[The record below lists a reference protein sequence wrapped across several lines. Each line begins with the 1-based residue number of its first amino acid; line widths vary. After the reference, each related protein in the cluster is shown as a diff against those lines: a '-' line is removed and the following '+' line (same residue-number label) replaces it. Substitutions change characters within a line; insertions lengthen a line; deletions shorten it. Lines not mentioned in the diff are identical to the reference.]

1 VALQQTTRELWAQ
14 QGPFEPYT
22 IHGVP
27 QQNIPEIYIKGA
39 VWNAQSTPPRYIA
52 QSSAPEESGTGT
64 WFPIDF
70 NEEHV
75 CWVEVRLQE
84 PAGSEAYWQA
94 FRIAGEDLGL
104 DITQGDVEIHLQSTT
119 LHSYR
124 ESVASSHLS
133 RASTP
138 SIASVIR
145 PRPSPYQLG
154 SRDQEIAHSLA
165 ESLNINEPMSN
176 TLTMEVPAGTI
187 NPTTGHVDADDAALY
202 RAIGPDQPDP
212 PSVSGTE
219 RTTNIPFG
227 WIRPQGGGMP
237 EPRRYIYG
245 GPPAGPF
252 GPPGRGP
259 PGGGPPGGG
268 PPGGGPPGGGPPG
281 GGPPRGGPFGPPGGG
296 PPAPIPV
303 APAVGGRNDK
313 LVGNTPLVFKGER
326 SRAEEF
332 ITQWQLYEGVN
343 ITNDLMRNAYQ
354 RAMLFLTYI
363 QGPIVNEWVKGVN
376 AWLRGQIINQRW
388 APHDERLWTEVFD
401 SFNRQFANVMEQE
414 DAQAALAK
422 GLQLDK
428 GDLDK
433 LITEF
438 EQLVRHAG
446 YDVNQDLV
454 LRIFTSALPNTM
466 YEYILRTLPQPAT
479 YEQWRAAAIDQQ
491 RVYVH
496 MRNRADRFKT
506 KKPAPTNTWRP
517 FNSQWRNPP
526 RDKNA
531 MDTSPG
537 RTRARVAEAE
547 DFLPGGNRYEQRVGG
562 SREGGYPRGPV
573 QRDGQR
579 KVLTCFFCGKP
590 GHFARD
596 CRQKQNNRG
605 ANSPPRNTQI
615 PTRARQ
621 VRQEDSNIRV
631 VDDRSV
637 ADDRTPQQRAND
649 WLTSVANEHDDVKDI
664 VMQELWGKEDFQN
677 A

>member
-14 QGPFEPYT
+14 QGPFEQYT

-27 QQNIPEIYIKGA
+27 QQNIPGIYIKGA
-39 VWNAQSTPPRYIA
+39 VWNAQADPPRYVA

-64 WFPIDF
+64 WFPVDF

-94 FRIAGEDLGL
+94 FRIAGQDLGL
-104 DITQGDVEIHLQSTT
+104 DITQGDVENHLQDTT

-124 ESVASSHLS
+124 ESIASSHSS

-138 SIASVIR
+138 SVASVIR
-145 PRPSPYQLG
+145 PRPSPNHPG

-165 ESLNINEPMSN
+165 ESLNINDPMSN

-187 NPTTGHVDADDAALY
+187 NPVTGHVDADDAALF

-212 PSVSGTE
+212 PSISGTE
-219 RTTNIPFG
+219 GTTHVPFG

-237 EPRRYIYG
+237 GPRRYIYG
-245 GPPAGPF
+245 G
-252 GPPGRGP
+252 GPP
-259 PGGGPPGGG
+259 
-268 PPGGGPPGGGPPG
+268 
-281 GGPPRGGPFGPPGGG
+281 GGPFGPPGGG
-296 PPAPIPV
+296 PPGGPFGPPGGGPPMPIPP
-303 APAVGGRNDK
+303 APVVGGGGRNDK
-313 LVGNTPLVFKGER
+313 LVGNTPLIFKGEH
-326 SRAEEF
+326 SKAEEF

-388 APHDERLWTEVFD
+388 APTDERLWVEVFD
-401 SFNRQFANVMEQE
+401 SFNRQFTNVMEQE

-422 GLQLDK
+422 GLQLEK

-446 YDVNQDLV
+446 YDINQDLV

-466 YEYILRTLPQPAT
+466 YEYILRNLRQPAT
-479 YEQWRAAAIDQQ
+479 YEQWRSAAIDQQ

-506 KKPAPTNTWRP
+506 KKLPPITTWRP
-517 FNSQWRNPP
+517 FSNQWRTPPGNP
-526 RDKNA
+526 NA

-562 SREGGYPRGPV
+562 SREGGYPRGPI
-573 QRDGQR
+573 QKDGQR

-596 CRQKQNNRG
+596 CRQKRNNQG
-605 ANSPPRNTQI
+605 PSGPPRNNQA
-615 PTRARQ
+615 PMRARQ
-621 VRQEDSNIRV
+621 IRQEESNIRV

-637 ADDRTPQQRAND
+637 ADDRTPQQRATD
-649 WLTSVANEHDDVKDI
+649 WLTSVADEHDDVKDI

>member
-14 QGPFEPYT
+14 QGPFEHYT

-27 QQNIPEIYIKGA
+27 QQNIPQIYIKGA
-39 VWNAQSTPPRYIA
+39 VWNAQADPPRYVA

-64 WFPIDF
+64 WFPVDF

-94 FRIAGEDLGL
+94 FRIAGQDLGL
-104 DITQGDVEIHLQSTT
+104 DITQGDVELHLQSTT

-124 ESVASSHLS
+124 ESVTSSHSS

-138 SIASVIR
+138 SVPSIIL
-145 PRPSPYQLG
+145 PRPSPHQPG
-154 SRDQEIAHSLA
+154 SRDQEIAHTLA
-165 ESLNINEPMSN
+165 ESLTIHEPMSN
-176 TLTMEVPAGTI
+176 TLTMEAPAGTI
-187 NPTTGHVDADDAALY
+187 NPVTGHVDADDVALF
-202 RAIGPDQPDP
+202 RAIGPNQPDP
-212 PSVSGTE
+212 PSVSGTD
-219 RTTNIPFG
+219 RTTHVPFG

-245 GPPAGPF
+245 GGGGPPGGNPPRRGLPGGPF
-252 GPPGRGP
+252 GPPGGPFGP

-268 PPGGGPPGGGPPG
+268 PPGGGPPAPI
-281 GGPPRGGPFGPPGGG
+281 
-296 PPAPIPV
+296 PPAPV
-303 APAVGGRNDK
+303 VMGGRSDK
-313 LVGNTPLVFKGER
+313 LVGNTPLIFKGER

-376 AWLRGQIINQRW
+376 AWLRGQIIHQGW
-388 APHDERLWTEVFD
+388 APTDERLWAEVFD

-422 GLQLDK
+422 GLQLEK

-446 YDVNQDLV
+446 YDINQDLV

-466 YEYILRTLPQPAT
+466 YEYILRNLPQPAT
-479 YEQWRAAAIDQQ
+479 YEQWRSAAINQQ
-491 RVYVH
+491 KVYVH

-506 KKPAPTNTWRP
+506 KKLPPITTWRP
-517 FNSQWRNPP
+517 FGNQWRNPTKDP
-526 RDKNA
+526 NA

-596 CRQKQNNRG
+596 CRQKRNNQG
-605 ANSPPRNTQI
+605 PSSPPRNTQV

-621 VRQEDSNIRV
+621 IRQEESNVRI

-637 ADDRTPQQRAND
+637 ADDRTPQQRATD
-649 WLTSVANEHDDVKDI
+649 WLTSVADEHDDVKDI

>member
-14 QGPFEPYT
+14 QGPFEQYT

-39 VWNAQSTPPRYIA
+39 VWNAQSDPPRYVA

-64 WFPIDF
+64 WFPVDF

-84 PAGSEAYWQA
+84 PAGSESYWQA
-94 FRIAGEDLGL
+94 FRIAGQDLGL
-104 DITQGDVEIHLQSTT
+104 DITQGDVETHLQTTT
-119 LHSYR
+119 LNSYR
-124 ESVASSHLS
+124 ELVASSHSS
-133 RASTP
+133 RNSTP
-138 SIASVIR
+138 SVPSIIL
-145 PRPSPYQLG
+145 PRPSPYQPG
-154 SRDQEIAHSLA
+154 SRDQEIAHTLA

-187 NPTTGHVDADDAALY
+187 NPVTGHVDADDAALF

-219 RTTNIPFG
+219 RTTHIPFG

-237 EPRRYIYG
+237 NPRRYIYG
-245 GPPAGPF
+245 GG

-259 PGGGPPGGG
+259 PVGGPPGGPFGPPGGG
-268 PPGGGPPGGGPPG
+268 PP
-281 GGPPRGGPFGPPGGG
+281 GGPFGPPGGG
-296 PPAPIPV
+296 PPAPISPAPV
-303 APAVGGRNDK
+303 VGGGGRSDK
-313 LVGNTPLVFKGER
+313 LVGNTLLIFKGER

-376 AWLRGQIINQRW
+376 AWLRGQIIHQRW
-388 APHDERLWTEVFD
+388 APTDERLWQEVFD
-401 SFNRQFANVMEQE
+401 SFNRQFANIMEQE

-422 GLQLDK
+422 GLQLEK

-433 LITEF
+433 LVTEF

-454 LRIFTSALPNTM
+454 LRIFTSALPNSM

-479 YEQWRAAAIDQQ
+479 YEQWRTAAIDQQ

-506 KKPAPTNTWRP
+506 KKTSPITTWKP
-517 FNSQWRNPP
+517 FGNQWRNPQ
-526 RDKNA
+526 RDPNA

-573 QRDGQR
+573 QKDGQR

-596 CRQKQNNRG
+596 CRQKRNNQG
-605 ANSPPRNTQI
+605 PSGPPRNTQI
-615 PTRARQ
+615 PTRTRQ
-621 VRQEDSNIRV
+621 IRQEESNIRV

-649 WLTSVANEHDDVKDI
+649 WLTSVADEHDDVKDI

>member
-39 VWNAQSTPPRYIA
+39 VWNAQADPPRYVA

-64 WFPIDF
+64 WFPVDF

-94 FRIAGEDLGL
+94 FRIAGQDLGL
-104 DITQGDVEIHLQSTT
+104 DITQGDVESHLQATT
-119 LHSYR
+119 LSSYR
-124 ESVASSHLS
+124 ESIASSHSS

-138 SIASVIR
+138 SEASVIR
-145 PRPSPYQLG
+145 LRPSPYQPG

-187 NPTTGHVDADDAALY
+187 NPVTGHVDADDAALF

-212 PSVSGTE
+212 PSISGTE
-219 RTTNIPFG
+219 GTTHVPFG

-237 EPRRYIYG
+237 APRRYIYG
-245 GPPAGPF
+245 G
-252 GPPGRGP
+252 GPPP
-259 PGGGPPGGG
+259 PGGGPP
-268 PPGGGPPGGGPPG
+268 
-281 GGPPRGGPFGPPGGG
+281 GGPFGPPGGG
-296 PPAPIPV
+296 PPGGPFGPPGGGPPMPIPP
-303 APAVGGRNDK
+303 APVIGGGGRNDK
-313 LVGNTPLVFKGER
+313 LVGNTPLIFKGER
-326 SRAEEF
+326 SKAEEF

-388 APHDERLWTEVFD
+388 APTDERLWVEVFD

-422 GLQLDK
+422 GLQLEK

-446 YDVNQDLV
+446 YDINQDLV

-466 YEYILRTLPQPAT
+466 YEYILRTLRQPAT
-479 YEQWRAAAIDQQ
+479 YEQWRSAAIDQQ
-491 RVYVH
+491 KVYVH

-506 KKPAPTNTWRP
+506 KKLPPITTWRP
-517 FNSQWRNPP
+517 FGNQWKNPQQNP
-526 RDKNA
+526 NA

-537 RTRARVAEAE
+537 RTRARVAEAD

-596 CRQKQNNRG
+596 CRQKRNNQG
-605 ANSPPRNTQI
+605 PSGPPRNTQI

-621 VRQEDSNIRV
+621 TRQEEGNIRV

-649 WLTSVANEHDDVKDI
+649 WLTSVADEHDDVKDI

>member
-14 QGPFEPYT
+14 QGLFEPYT

-39 VWNAQSTPPRYIA
+39 VWNAQAVPPRYVA

-64 WFPIDF
+64 WFPVDF

-75 CWVEVRLQE
+75 CWVEVCLQE

-104 DITQGDVEIHLQSTT
+104 DITQGDVEVHLQSTT

-124 ESVASSHLS
+124 ESVASSHSS

-138 SIASVIR
+138 SVPSIIR
-145 PRPSPYQLG
+145 LRPSPHQPG
-154 SRDQEIAHSLA
+154 SRDQEIAHTLA
-165 ESLNINEPMSN
+165 ESLNIDEPMSN

-187 NPTTGHVDADDAALY
+187 NPVTGHVDADDAALF

-219 RTTNIPFG
+219 HTTHIPFG

-237 EPRRYIYG
+237 DPRRYIYG
-245 GPPAGPF
+245 GG

-259 PGGGPPGGG
+259 PVGGPPGGPFG
-268 PPGGGPPGGGPPG
+268 PPRGGPP
-281 GGPPRGGPFGPPGGG
+281 GGPFGPPGGG
-296 PPAPIPV
+296 PPAPIPP
-303 APAVGGRNDK
+303 APVVGGGGRSDK
-313 LVGNTPLVFKGER
+313 LVGNTPLIFKGER

-343 ITNDLMRNAYQ
+343 ITNELMRNAYQ

-388 APHDERLWTEVFD
+388 APTDERLWIEVFD

-438 EQLVRHAG
+438 EQLVRHAR

-454 LRIFTSALPNTM
+454 LRIFTSALPNAM

-496 MRNRADRFKT
+496 MRNRTDRFKT
-506 KKPAPTNTWRP
+506 KKLPPTTTWRP
-517 FNSQWRNPP
+517 FGNQWKNPQ
-526 RDKNA
+526 RDPNA

-537 RTRARVAEAE
+537 RTRAQVAEAE

-596 CRQKQNNRG
+596 CRQKRNNQG
-605 ANSPPRNTQI
+605 SNGPPRNTQI

-621 VRQEDSNIRV
+621 IRQEEGNIRV

-649 WLTSVANEHDDVKDI
+649 WLTSVADEHDDVKDI

>member
-1 VALQQTTRELWAQ
+1 VC
-14 QGPFEPYT
+14 
-22 IHGVP
+22 
-27 QQNIPEIYIKGA
+27 KDC
-39 VWNAQSTPPRYIA
+39 
-52 QSSAPEESGTGT
+52 
-64 WFPIDF
+64 FPLY
-70 NEEHV
+70 HH
-75 CWVEVRLQE
+75 CHT
-84 PAGSEAYWQA
+84 
-94 FRIAGEDLGL
+94 LGL
-104 DITQGDVEIHLQSTT
+104 DLPHRLFPCDIRHCLRCT
-119 LHSYR
+119 LF
-124 ESVASSHLS
+124 
-133 RASTP
+133 
-138 SIASVIR
+138 VIR
-145 PRPSPYQLG
+145 ADLPLLLLTSGLPHHVHVAHYGRPTVT
-154 SRDQEIAHSLA
+154 HTLA
-165 ESLNINEPMSN
+165 ESLNINDPMSN

-187 NPTTGHVDADDAALY
+187 NPTTGHINDDDAALF

-212 PSVSGTE
+212 PSVGGTDH
-219 RTTNIPFG
+219 TTHVPFG
-227 WIRPQGGGMP
+227 WIRPQSGRMP
-237 EPRRYIYG
+237 KPGRYIYG
-245 GPPAGPF
+245 GGGGPPRG
-252 GPPGRGP
+252 GPPGGPFRPPGGPFGP

-268 PPGGGPPGGGPPG
+268 PPVPI
-281 GGPPRGGPFGPPGGG
+281 
-296 PPAPIPV
+296 PPAP
-303 APAVGGRNDK
+303 AMGGRSDK
-313 LVGNTPLVFKGER
+313 LVGNTPLIFKGER

-388 APHDERLWTEVFD
+388 APTDERLWIEVFD

-422 GLQLDK
+422 GLQLEK

-446 YDVNQDLV
+446 YDINQDLV

-479 YEQWRAAAIDQQ
+479 YEQWRTATIDQQ

-506 KKPAPTNTWRP
+506 KKLPPITTWRP
-517 FNSQWRNPP
+517 FGNQWKNPQRGP
-526 RDKNA
+526 ND

-537 RTRARVAEAE
+537 RMRARVAEAE

-573 QRDGQR
+573 QKDGQR

-596 CRQKQNNRG
+596 CRQKRNNQG
-605 ANSPPRNTQI
+605 PNGPPRNIQT
-615 PTRARQ
+615 PMRARQ
-621 VRQEDSNIRV
+621 IRQEESNIRV

-637 ADDRTPQQRAND
+637 ADDRTPQQRATD
-649 WLTSVANEHDDVKDI
+649 WLTSVADEHDDVKDI

>member
-14 QGPFEPYT
+14 QGPFEHYT

-39 VWNAQSTPPRYIA
+39 VWNAQADPPRYVA

-64 WFPIDF
+64 WFPVDF

-94 FRIAGEDLGL
+94 FRIAGQDLGL
-104 DITQGDVEIHLQSTT
+104 DITQGDVELHLQSTT

-124 ESVASSHLS
+124 ESVASSHSS

-138 SIASVIR
+138 SEASVIR
-145 PRPSPYQLG
+145 PRPSPHQPG
-154 SRDQEIAHSLA
+154 SRDQEIARTLA

-176 TLTMEVPAGTI
+176 TLTMEVPTGTI
-187 NPTTGHVDADDAALY
+187 NPVTGHVDADDAALF

-212 PSVSGTE
+212 PSISGTE
-219 RTTNIPFG
+219 GTTRVPFG
-227 WIRPQGGGMP
+227 WIRPQGGRMP
-237 EPRRYIYG
+237 EPGRYIY
-245 GPPAGPF
+245 
-252 GPPGRGP
+252 
-259 PGGGPPGGG
+259 
-268 PPGGGPPGGGPPG
+268 GGGPPGGGPPG
-281 GGPPRGGPFGPPGGG
+281 GGPPRGGPPGGPFRPPGGPFGPPGGG
-296 PPAPIPV
+296 PPGGGPPVPVPPAPV
-303 APAVGGRNDK
+303 MGGRSDK
-313 LVGNTPLVFKGER
+313 LVGNTPLIFKGER

-376 AWLRGQIINQRW
+376 AWLRGQIIHQRW
-388 APHDERLWTEVFD
+388 APADERLWAEVFD

-446 YDVNQDLV
+446 YDINQDLV

-466 YEYILRTLPQPAT
+466 YEYILRNLPQPAT

-491 RVYVH
+491 KVYVH

-506 KKPAPTNTWRP
+506 KKMPPITTWRP
-517 FNSQWRNPP
+517 FGNQWRNPQ
-526 RDKNA
+526 RDPNA

-562 SREGGYPRGPV
+562 NREGGYPRGPV
-573 QRDGQR
+573 QKDGQR

-596 CRQKQNNRG
+596 CRQKRNNQG
-605 ANSPPRNTQI
+605 PSGPSRNNQT
-615 PTRARQ
+615 PTRTRQ
-621 VRQEDSNIRV
+621 IRQEESNIRV

-637 ADDRTPQQRAND
+637 ADDRTPQQRATD
-649 WLTSVANEHDDVKDI
+649 WLTSVADEHDDVKDI

>member
-14 QGPFEPYT
+14 QGPFESYT

-39 VWNAQSTPPRYIA
+39 VWNAQADPPRYVA

-64 WFPIDF
+64 WFPVDF

-94 FRIAGEDLGL
+94 FRIAGQDLGL
-104 DITQGDVEIHLQSTT
+104 DITQGDVELHLQSTT

-124 ESVASSHLS
+124 ESVASSHSS

-138 SIASVIR
+138 SVPSIIL
-145 PRPSPYQLG
+145 PRPSPYQPG
-154 SRDQEIAHSLA
+154 SRDQEIAHTLA
-165 ESLNINEPMSN
+165 ESLNIHDPMSN

-187 NPTTGHVDADDAALY
+187 NPVTGHVDADDAALF

-219 RTTNIPFG
+219 CTTHIPFG

-237 EPRRYIYG
+237 DPRRYIYG
-245 GPPAGPF
+245 G
-252 GPPGRGP
+252 
-259 PGGGPPGGG
+259 GGGPPGGG
-268 PPGGGPPGGGPPG
+268 PPGRGPPIGGPP
-281 GGPPRGGPFGPPGGG
+281 GGPFGPPGGG
-296 PPAPIPV
+296 PPGGPPAPIPP
-303 APAVGGRNDK
+303 APVVGGGGRNDK
-313 LVGNTPLVFKGER
+313 LVGNTPLIFKGER

-388 APHDERLWTEVFD
+388 APTDERLWIEVFD

-422 GLQLDK
+422 GLQLEK

-446 YDVNQDLV
+446 YDINQDLV

-466 YEYILRTLPQPAT
+466 YEYILRNLRQPAT
-479 YEQWRAAAIDQQ
+479 YEQWRSAAIDQQ

-496 MRNRADRFKT
+496 MRNRADHFKT
-506 KKPAPTNTWRP
+506 KKLPPITTWRP
-517 FNSQWRNPP
+517 FGNQWRTPSGNP
-526 RDKNA
+526 NA

-547 DFLPGGNRYEQRVGG
+547 DFLPGGNRYEQQVGG

-573 QRDGQR
+573 QKDGQR

-596 CRQKQNNRG
+596 CRQKRNNQG
-605 ANSPPRNTQI
+605 PSGPPRNNQA
-615 PTRARQ
+615 PMRARQ
-621 VRQEDSNIRV
+621 IRQEESNIRV

-637 ADDRTPQQRAND
+637 ADDCTPQQRATD
-649 WLTSVANEHDDVKDI
+649 WLTSVADEHDDVKDI

>member
-39 VWNAQSTPPRYIA
+39 VWNAQADPPRYVA

-64 WFPIDF
+64 WFPVDF

-94 FRIAGEDLGL
+94 FRIAGQDLGL
-104 DITQGDVEIHLQSTT
+104 DITQGDVETHLQATT

-124 ESVASSHLS
+124 ESIASSHSS

-138 SIASVIR
+138 SVASAIR
-145 PRPSPYQLG
+145 PRPSLYQPG

-165 ESLNINEPMSN
+165 ESLNINDPMSN

-187 NPTTGHVDADDAALY
+187 NPVTGHVDADDAALF

-212 PSVSGTE
+212 PSISGTE
-219 RTTNIPFG
+219 RTTHVPFG
-227 WIRPQGGGMP
+227 WIRPQSGRMP

-245 GPPAGPF
+245 GG
-252 GPPGRGP
+252 GPPGGNPPRGGPPGGPFGP

-268 PPGGGPPGGGPPG
+268 PPAPI
-281 GGPPRGGPFGPPGGG
+281 
-296 PPAPIPV
+296 PPAP
-303 APAVGGRNDK
+303 AVMGGRSDK
-313 LVGNTPLVFKGER
+313 LVGNTPLIFKGER

-376 AWLRGQIINQRW
+376 AWLRGKIINQRW
-388 APHDERLWTEVFD
+388 APTDERLWVEVFD

-446 YDVNQDLV
+446 YDINQDLV
-454 LRIFTSALPNTM
+454 LQIFTSALPNTM

-479 YEQWRAAAIDQQ
+479 YEQWRTAAIDQQ

-496 MRNRADRFKT
+496 MRNRADHFKT
-506 KKPAPTNTWRP
+506 KKLPPITTWRP
-517 FNSQWRNPP
+517 FGNQWKNPQRGP
-526 RDKNA
+526 ND

-573 QRDGQR
+573 QKDGQR

-596 CRQKQNNRG
+596 CRQKRNNQG
-605 ANSPPRNTQI
+605 PSGPPRNTQI
-615 PTRARQ
+615 PMRARQ
-621 VRQEDSNIRV
+621 IRQEESNIRV

-649 WLTSVANEHDDVKDI
+649 WLTSVADEHDDVKDI

>member
-14 QGPFEPYT
+14 QGPFEHYT

-39 VWNAQSTPPRYIA
+39 VWNAQADPPRYVA

-64 WFPIDF
+64 WFPVDF

-94 FRIAGEDLGL
+94 FRIAGQDLGL
-104 DITQGDVEIHLQSTT
+104 DITQGDVELHLQSTT

-124 ESVASSHLS
+124 ESVASSNSS

-138 SIASVIR
+138 SVPSIII
-145 PRPSPYQLG
+145 PRPSPHQPG
-154 SRDQEIAHSLA
+154 SRDQEIANTLA
-165 ESLNINEPMSN
+165 ESLTIHEPMSN

-187 NPTTGHVDADDAALY
+187 NPVTGHVDADDAALF

-212 PSVSGTE
+212 PSVSGTD
-219 RTTNIPFG
+219 RTTHVPFG

-245 GPPAGPF
+245 GGG
-252 GPPGRGP
+252 GPPGGNPPRGGPPGGPFRPPGGPFGP

-268 PPGGGPPGGGPPG
+268 PPAPI
-281 GGPPRGGPFGPPGGG
+281 
-296 PPAPIPV
+296 PPAP
-303 APAVGGRNDK
+303 AVMGGRSDK
-313 LVGNTPLVFKGER
+313 LVGNTPLIFKGER

-376 AWLRGQIINQRW
+376 AWLRGQIIHQGW
-388 APHDERLWTEVFD
+388 APTDERLWVEVFD

-422 GLQLDK
+422 GLQLEK

-446 YDVNQDLV
+446 YDINQDLV

-466 YEYILRTLPQPAT
+466 YEYILRTLPQPAS
-479 YEQWRAAAIDQQ
+479 YEQWRSAAIDQQ
-491 RVYVH
+491 KVYVH

-506 KKPAPTNTWRP
+506 KKLPPITTWRP
-517 FNSQWRNPP
+517 FGNQWKNPQ
-526 RDKNA
+526 RDPNA

-596 CRQKQNNRG
+596 CRQKRNNQG
-605 ANSPPRNTQI
+605 PSGPPRNNQA
-615 PTRARQ
+615 PMRARQ
-621 VRQEDSNIRV
+621 IRQEESNIRV

-637 ADDRTPQQRAND
+637 ADDRTPQQRATD
-649 WLTSVANEHDDVKDI
+649 WLTSVADEHDDVKDI

>member
-14 QGPFEPYT
+14 QGPFESYT

-39 VWNAQSTPPRYIA
+39 VWNAQSNPPRYVA

-64 WFPIDF
+64 WFPVDF

-94 FRIAGEDLGL
+94 FRIAGQDLGL
-104 DITQGDVEIHLQSTT
+104 DITQGDVEIHLQTT
-119 LHSYR
+119 TITSYR
-124 ESVASSHLS
+124 ESVASSHSS

-138 SIASVIR
+138 SAPSIIQA
-145 PRPSPYQLG
+145 RPSPFLPG
-154 SRDQEIAHSLA
+154 SRDQEIAASLA
-165 ESLNINEPMSN
+165 ESLNINAPMSN

-187 NPTTGHVDADDAALY
+187 NPVTGHVNDDDAALF

-212 PSVSGTE
+212 PSVGGTD
-219 RTTNIPFG
+219 RTTHVPFG
-227 WIRPQGGGMP
+227 WIRPSGRMP
-237 EPRRYIYG
+237 EPGRYIYG
-245 GPPAGPF
+245 GGGPPGGGPPRRGPPGGPF
-252 GPPGRGP
+252 GPPGGGPFGP

-268 PPGGGPPGGGPPG
+268 PPAPI
-281 GGPPRGGPFGPPGGG
+281 
-296 PPAPIPV
+296 PPAP
-303 APAVGGRNDK
+303 AVMGGRSDK
-313 LVGNTPLVFKGER
+313 LVGNTPLIFKGER

-376 AWLRGQIINQRW
+376 AWLRGQIIHQRW
-388 APHDERLWTEVFD
+388 APTDERLWVEVFD

-446 YDVNQDLV
+446 YDINQDLV

-479 YEQWRAAAIDQQ
+479 YEQWRSAAIDQQ

-506 KKPAPTNTWRP
+506 KKPPPVTNWRP
-517 FNSQWRNPP
+517 FGNQWRTPQGNP
-526 RDKNA
+526 NA

-562 SREGGYPRGPV
+562 NREGGYPRGPV
-573 QRDGQR
+573 QKDGQR

-596 CRQKQNNRG
+596 CRQKRNNQG
-605 ANSPPRNTQI
+605 PSGPPRNNQA
-615 PTRARQ
+615 PMRARQ
-621 VRQEDSNIRV
+621 IRQEESNIRV

-637 ADDRTPQQRAND
+637 ADDGTPQQRATD
-649 WLTSVANEHDDVKDI
+649 WLTSVADEHDDVKDI

>member
-14 QGPFEPYT
+14 QGPFEHYT

-39 VWNAQSTPPRYIA
+39 VWNAQANPPRYVA

-64 WFPIDF
+64 WFPVDF

-94 FRIAGEDLGL
+94 FRIAGQDLGL
-104 DITQGDVEIHLQSTT
+104 DITQGDVELHLQSTA

-124 ESVASSHLS
+124 ESVASSHSS

-138 SIASVIR
+138 SEPSIIL
-145 PRPSPYQLG
+145 PRPSPHQPG
-154 SRDQEIAHSLA
+154 SRDQEIAHTLA
-165 ESLNINEPMSN
+165 ESLTIHEPMSN

-187 NPTTGHVDADDAALY
+187 NPVTGHVDADDAALF

-212 PSVSGTE
+212 PSVSGTD
-219 RTTNIPFG
+219 RTTHVPFG
-227 WIRPQGGGMP
+227 WIRPQGGRMP

-245 GPPAGPF
+245 GGGPPGGNPPRGGPPGGPF
-252 GPPGRGP
+252 GPPGGPFRP

-268 PPGGGPPGGGPPG
+268 PPAPI
-281 GGPPRGGPFGPPGGG
+281 
-296 PPAPIPV
+296 PPAP
-303 APAVGGRNDK
+303 AVMGGRSDK
-313 LVGNTPLVFKGER
+313 LVGNTPLIFKGER

-363 QGPIVNEWVKGVN
+363 QGPVVNEWVKGVN
-376 AWLRGQIINQRW
+376 AWLRGQIIHQGW
-388 APHDERLWTEVFD
+388 APTDERLWMEVFD

-422 GLQLDK
+422 GLQLEK

-446 YDVNQDLV
+446 YDINQDLV

-466 YEYILRTLPQPAT
+466 YEYILRNLPQPAT
-479 YEQWRAAAIDQQ
+479 YEQWRSAAIDQQ
-491 RVYVH
+491 KVYVH

-506 KKPAPTNTWRP
+506 KKLPPITTWRP
-517 FNSQWRNPP
+517 FGNQWRNPTKDP
-526 RDKNA
+526 NA

-537 RTRARVAEAE
+537 RTRAQVAEAE
-547 DFLPGGNRYEQRVGG
+547 DFLPGGNRYEQRAGG

-596 CRQKQNNRG
+596 CRQKRNNQG
-605 ANSPPRNTQI
+605 PSGPPRNTQV

-621 VRQEDSNIRV
+621 VRQEESNVRV

-637 ADDRTPQQRAND
+637 ADDRTPQQRATD
-649 WLTSVANEHDDVKDI
+649 WLTSVADEHDDVKDI

>member
-1 VALQQTTRELWAQ
+1 MALQQTTRELWAQ

-39 VWNAQSTPPRYIA
+39 VWNTQATPPRYIA
-52 QSSAPEESGTGT
+52 QSGAPEESGTGT
-64 WFPIDF
+64 WFPVDF

-84 PAGSEAYWQA
+84 PAGSESYWQA

-104 DITQGDVEIHLQSTT
+104 DITQGDVETHIQTTT
-119 LHSYR
+119 LNTYQ
-124 ESVASSHLS
+124 ESVASSHSS

-138 SIASVIR
+138 SIPSVIR
-145 PRPSPYQLG
+145 PRPSPYQPG

-187 NPTTGHVDADDAALY
+187 NPITGHVDADDAALF

-212 PSVSGTE
+212 PSISGTE
-219 RTTNIPFG
+219 QTTHIPFG
-227 WIRPQGGGMP
+227 WIRPQGGRMP
-237 EPRRYIYG
+237 EPGRYIYG
-245 GPPAGPF
+245 GGGPPGG

-259 PGGGPPGGG
+259 PRGGPPGGG
-268 PPGGGPPGGGPPG
+268 PPGGGPPAPI
-281 GGPPRGGPFGPPGGG
+281 
-296 PPAPIPV
+296 PPAP
-303 APAVGGRNDK
+303 AVGGGGRNDK
-313 LVGNTPLVFKGER
+313 LVGNMPLIFKGER

-343 ITNDLMRNAYQ
+343 ITNNLMRNAYQ
-354 RAMLFLTYI
+354 QAMLFLTYI

-376 AWLRGQIINQRW
+376 AWLRGQIIHQGW
-388 APHDERLWTEVFD
+388 APHDKRLWAEVFD

-414 DAQAALAK
+414 DTQAALAK

-446 YDVNQDLV
+446 YDINQDLV

-479 YEQWRAAAIDQQ
+479 YEQWRSAAIDQQ
-491 RVYVH
+491 KVYVH
-496 MRNRADRFKT
+496 MRNRTDRFKT
-506 KKPAPTNTWRP
+506 KKLPPTTTWRP
-517 FNSQWRNPP
+517 FNNQWRNPQ
-526 RDKNA
+526 RDPNA

-537 RTRARVAEAE
+537 RTRAQVAEAE
-547 DFLPGGNRYEQRVGG
+547 DFLPGGNRYDQ
-562 SREGGYPRGPV
+562 
-573 QRDGQR
+573 
-579 KVLTCFFCGKP
+579 
-590 GHFARD
+590 
-596 CRQKQNNRG
+596 
-605 ANSPPRNTQI
+605 
-615 PTRARQ
+615 
-621 VRQEDSNIRV
+621 
-631 VDDRSV
+631 
-637 ADDRTPQQRAND
+637 
-649 WLTSVANEHDDVKDI
+649 
-664 VMQELWGKEDFQN
+664 
-677 A
+677 

>member
-39 VWNAQSTPPRYIA
+39 VWNAQADPPRYVA

-64 WFPIDF
+64 WFPVDF

-94 FRIAGEDLGL
+94 FRIAGQDLGL
-104 DITQGDVEIHLQSTT
+104 DITQGDVELHLQSTT

-124 ESVASSHLS
+124 ESVASSHSS

-138 SIASVIR
+138 SVPSIIL
-145 PRPSPYQLG
+145 PRPSPYQPG
-154 SRDQEIAHSLA
+154 SRDQEIAHTLA
-165 ESLNINEPMSN
+165 ESLNIHDPMSN

-187 NPTTGHVDADDAALY
+187 NPVTGHVDADDAALF

-219 RTTNIPFG
+219 RTTHIPFG
-227 WIRPQGGGMP
+227 WIRPQGGG
-237 EPRRYIYG
+237 
-245 GPPAGPF
+245 

-259 PGGGPPGGG
+259 PGGGPPIGG
-268 PPGGGPPGGGPPG
+268 PP
-281 GGPPRGGPFGPPGGG
+281 GGPFGPPGGG
-296 PPAPIPV
+296 PPGGPPAPIPP
-303 APAVGGRNDK
+303 APVVGGGGRNDK
-313 LVGNTPLVFKGER
+313 LVGNTPLIFKGER

-388 APHDERLWTEVFD
+388 APTDERLWVEVFD

-422 GLQLDK
+422 GLQLEK

-446 YDVNQDLV
+446 YDINQDLV

-466 YEYILRTLPQPAT
+466 YEYILRNLRQPAT
-479 YEQWRAAAIDQQ
+479 YEQWRSAAIDQQ

-496 MRNRADRFKT
+496 MRNRADHFKT
-506 KKPAPTNTWRP
+506 KKLPPITTWRP
-517 FNSQWRNPP
+517 FGNQWKNPQQNP
-526 RDKNA
+526 NA

-537 RTRARVAEAE
+537 RTRARVAEAD

-605 ANSPPRNTQI
+605 TNSPPCNTQI
-615 PTRARQ
+615 PTRTRQ

-631 VDDRSV
+631 VDDRSI
-637 ADDRTPQQRAND
+637 ADDRTPQQRATD
-649 WLTSVANEHDDVKDI
+649 WLTSVADEHDDVKDI

>member
-14 QGPFEPYT
+14 QGPFEHYT

-39 VWNAQSTPPRYIA
+39 VWNAQANPPRYVA
-52 QSSAPEESGTGT
+52 QSSTPEESGTGT
-64 WFPIDF
+64 WFPVDF

-94 FRIAGEDLGL
+94 FRIAGQDLGL
-104 DITQGDVEIHLQSTT
+104 DITQGDVEAHLQATT
-119 LHSYR
+119 LNSYR
-124 ESVASSHLS
+124 ESVASSHSS

-138 SIASVIR
+138 SVPSIIL
-145 PRPSPYQLG
+145 PRPSPYQPG
-154 SRDQEIAHSLA
+154 SRDQEIAHTLA

-187 NPTTGHVDADDAALY
+187 NPVTGHVDADDAALF

-212 PSVSGTE
+212 PSISGTD
-219 RTTNIPFG
+219 RTTHVPFG
-227 WIRPQGGGMP
+227 WIRPQGRGMP
-237 EPRRYIYG
+237 EHRRYIYG
-245 GPPAGPF
+245 GGLPGGPF
-252 GPPGRGP
+252 GP

-268 PPGGGPPGGGPPG
+268 PPGGGPPGGGPPM
-281 GGPPRGGPFGPPGGG
+281 PI
-296 PPAPIPV
+296 PPAPV
-303 APAVGGRNDK
+303 VGGGGRNDK
-313 LVGNTPLVFKGER
+313 LVGNTPLIFKGER

-376 AWLRGQIINQRW
+376 AWLRGQIIHQGW
-388 APHDERLWTEVFD
+388 APTDERLWAEVFD

-446 YDVNQDLV
+446 YDINQDLV

-479 YEQWRAAAIDQQ
+479 YEQWRSAAIDQQ
-491 RVYVH
+491 KVYVH

-506 KKPAPTNTWRP
+506 KKLPPITTWRP
-517 FNSQWRNPP
+517 FGNQWKNPQ
-526 RDKNA
+526 RDPNA

-573 QRDGQR
+573 QKDGQR

-596 CRQKQNNRG
+596 CRQKRNNQG
-605 ANSPPRNTQI
+605 PSGPPRNTQI
-615 PTRARQ
+615 PTRTRQ
-621 VRQEDSNIRV
+621 IRQEESNIRV

-637 ADDRTPQQRAND
+637 ADDRTPQQRATD
-649 WLTSVANEHDDVKDI
+649 WLTSVADEHDDVKDI

>member
-14 QGPFEPYT
+14 QGPFEHYT

-27 QQNIPEIYIKGA
+27 QQNIPDIYIKGA
-39 VWNAQSTPPRYIA
+39 VWNAQSDPPRYVA

-64 WFPIDF
+64 WFPVDF

-84 PAGSEAYWQA
+84 PAGSESYWQA
-94 FRIAGEDLGL
+94 FRIAGQDLGL
-104 DITQGDVEIHLQSTT
+104 DITQGDVEAHLQTTT
-119 LHSYR
+119 LNSYR
-124 ESVASSHLS
+124 ESVASSHSS

-138 SIASVIR
+138 SVPSIIL
-145 PRPSPYQLG
+145 PRPSPYQPG
-154 SRDQEIAHSLA
+154 SRDQEIAHTLA

-187 NPTTGHVDADDAALY
+187 NPVTGHVDADDAALF

-219 RTTNIPFG
+219 RTTHIPFG

-245 GPPAGPF
+245 G
-252 GPPGRGP
+252 GPPP
-259 PGGGPPGGG
+259 PPRGGPP
-268 PPGGGPPGGGPPG
+268 
-281 GGPPRGGPFGPPGGG
+281 GGPFGPPGGG
-296 PPAPIPV
+296 PPMPIPP
-303 APAVGGRNDK
+303 APVVGGGGRNDK
-313 LVGNTPLVFKGER
+313 LVGNTPLIFKGER
-326 SRAEEF
+326 HRAEEF

-388 APHDERLWTEVFD
+388 APTDERLWAEVFD

-422 GLQLDK
+422 GLQLEK

-446 YDVNQDLV
+446 YDINQDLV

-466 YEYILRTLPQPAT
+466 YEYILRTLQQPAT
-479 YEQWRAAAIDQQ
+479 YEQWRSAAIDQQ

-506 KKPAPTNTWRP
+506 KKLPPVTTWRP
-517 FNSQWRNPP
+517 FGNQWRTPSGNP
-526 RDKNA
+526 NV

-573 QRDGQR
+573 RKDGQR

-596 CRQKQNNRG
+596 CRQKRNNQG
-605 ANSPPRNTQI
+605 PNGPPRNNQA
-615 PTRARQ
+615 PMRARQ
-621 VRQEDSNIRV
+621 IRQEESNIQV

-637 ADDRTPQQRAND
+637 ADDCTPQQRATD
-649 WLTSVANEHDDVKDI
+649 WLTSVADEHDDVKDI
-664 VMQELWGKEDFQN
+664 IMQELWGKEDFQN

>member
-1 VALQQTTRELWAQ
+1 VALQQTTQELWAQ
-14 QGPFEPYT
+14 QGPFEPYI

-27 QQNIPEIYIKGA
+27 QQNVPDIYIKGT
-39 VWNAQSTPPRYIA
+39 VWNSQATPARYYA
-52 QSSAPEESGTGT
+52 QSSAPEESGTST
-64 WFPIDF
+64 WFPIEF

-104 DITQGDVEIHLQSTT
+104 DITQGDVEIHLQNTT
-119 LHSYR
+119 LTSYR
-124 ESVASSHLS
+124 ESVASSHSS
-133 RASTP
+133 RVSTP
-138 SIASVIR
+138 SVPSIIR
-145 PRPSPYQLG
+145 PRPSPYQPG
-154 SRDQEIAHSLA
+154 SRDQEIAHMLA
-165 ESLNINEPMSN
+165 ESLNINTPMSN
-176 TLTMEVPAGTI
+176 IVTMEVPAGTI
-187 NPTTGHVDADDAALY
+187 NQITGHVEADDEALHQ
-202 RAIGPDQPDP
+202 AIGPDVPNP
-212 PSVSGTE
+212 PSVGGTD
-219 RTTNIPFG
+219 RTTHVPFG
-227 WIRPQGGGMP
+227 WIRPQGERMP
-237 EPRRYIYG
+237 KPRRYIYG

-252 GPPGRGP
+252 GPPGGGPPGGGPPGRGP

-268 PPGGGPPGGGPPG
+268 PLMPI
-281 GGPPRGGPFGPPGGG
+281 
-296 PPAPIPV
+296 PPAPIIP
-303 APAVGGRNDK
+303 GDRNNK
-313 LVGNTPLVFKGER
+313 LVGNTPLIFKGER
-326 SRAEEF
+326 SKAEEF
-332 ITQWQLYEGVN
+332 ITQWQLYKGVN

-388 APHDERLWTEVFD
+388 APTDERLWNEVFD

-438 EQLVRHAG
+438 EQLVCHAG
-446 YDVNQDLV
+446 YNINQDLV
-454 LRIFTSALPNTM
+454 LRIFTSALPNAM
-466 YEYILRTLPQPAT
+466 YEYILRTLPQPAS

-491 RVYVH
+491 QVYVH
-496 MRNRADRFKT
+496 MRNRTDCFKS
-506 KKPAPTNTWRP
+506 KKPPTSTWKP
-517 FNSQWRNPP
+517 FNSQWRNPQ
-526 RDKNA
+526 RDPNA

-537 RTRARVAEAE
+537 RTHARVAEAE
-547 DFLPGGNRYEQRVGG
+547 DFLPGGPRYEQRAGG

-573 QRDGQR
+573 QKDGQR

-596 CRQKQNNRG
+596 CRQKRNNQG
-605 ANSPPRNTQI
+605 PSSPPRNNQG
-615 PTRARQ
+615 PMHARQ
-621 VRQEDSNIRV
+621 ICQEESNIRV

-649 WLTSVANEHDDVKDI
+649 WLTSVADEHDDVKDI

>member
-14 QGPFEPYT
+14 QGPFEHYT

-39 VWNAQSTPPRYIA
+39 VWNAQADPPRYVA

-64 WFPIDF
+64 WFPVDF

-94 FRIAGEDLGL
+94 FRIAGQDLGL
-104 DITQGDVEIHLQSTT
+104 DITQGDVELHLQSTT

-124 ESVASSHLS
+124 ESVTSSHSS

-138 SIASVIR
+138 SVPSIIL
-145 PRPSPYQLG
+145 PRPSPHQPG
-154 SRDQEIAHSLA
+154 SRDQEIANTLA
-165 ESLNINEPMSN
+165 ESLTIHEPMSN

-187 NPTTGHVDADDAALY
+187 NPVTGHVDADDAALF

-212 PSVSGTE
+212 PSVSGTDH
-219 RTTNIPFG
+219 TTHVPFG
-227 WIRPQGGGMP
+227 WIRPQGGRMP

-245 GPPAGPF
+245 GGGGPPGGNPPRGGPPGGPF
-252 GPPGRGP
+252 GPPGGPFGP

-268 PPGGGPPGGGPPG
+268 PPAPI
-281 GGPPRGGPFGPPGGG
+281 
-296 PPAPIPV
+296 PPAP
-303 APAVGGRNDK
+303 AVMGGRSDK
-313 LVGNTPLVFKGER
+313 LVGNTPLIFKGER

-343 ITNDLMRNAYQ
+343 ITNDLIRNAYQ

-388 APHDERLWTEVFD
+388 APTDERLWIEVFD

-422 GLQLDK
+422 GLQLEK

-446 YDVNQDLV
+446 YDINQDLV

-466 YEYILRTLPQPAT
+466 YEYILRNLPQPAT
-479 YEQWRAAAIDQQ
+479 YEQWRSAAIDQQ

-506 KKPAPTNTWRP
+506 KKLPPITTWRP
-517 FNSQWRNPP
+517 FGNQWRTPSGNP
-526 RDKNA
+526 NA

-562 SREGGYPRGPV
+562 NREGGYPRGPV
-573 QRDGQR
+573 QKDGQR

-590 GHFARD
+590 GHFAQD
-596 CRQKQNNRG
+596 CRQKRNNQG
-605 ANSPPRNTQI
+605 PSGPSRNTQA
-615 PTRARQ
+615 PMRARQ
-621 VRQEDSNIRV
+621 IRQEESNIRV

-637 ADDRTPQQRAND
+637 ADDRTPQQRATD
-649 WLTSVANEHDDVKDI
+649 WLTSVADEHDDVKDI

>member
-22 IHGVP
+22 IHSIP

-39 VWNAQSTPPRYIA
+39 VWNAQSIPARYFA

-64 WFPIDF
+64 WFPIEF

-104 DITQGDVEIHLQSTT
+104 DITQGDVETHLQTNT
-119 LHSYR
+119 LHNYR
-124 ESVASSHLS
+124 ESIASSHSS
-133 RASTP
+133 RVSTP
-138 SIASVIR
+138 SVPSVIR
-145 PRPSPYQLG
+145 PRPSPFQPG
-154 SRDQEIAHSLA
+154 SRDQEIAATLA
-165 ESLNINEPMSN
+165 ESLNINAPMSR
-176 TLTMEVPAGTI
+176 TLTTEVPAGTI
-187 NPTTGHVDADDAALY
+187 NPITGHIDDDDVVLY

-212 PSVSGTE
+212 PSVGGTD
-219 RTTNIPFG
+219 RTTHVPFG
-227 WIRPQGGGMP
+227 WIRPQVGGMP

-252 GPPGRGP
+252 GPPGGGP
-259 PGGGPPGGG
+259 LGGGPLGGGPPGGG
-268 PPGGGPPGGGPPG
+268 PPMPI
-281 GGPPRGGPFGPPGGG
+281 
-296 PPAPIPV
+296 PPAPVIG
-303 APAVGGRNDK
+303 GGRNDK
-313 LVGNTPLVFKGER
+313 LVGNTPLIFKGER

-376 AWLRGQIINQRW
+376 AWLQGQIIHQRW
-388 APHDERLWTEVFD
+388 APNDERLWVEVFD

-446 YDVNQDLV
+446 YDINQDLV
-454 LRIFTSALPNTM
+454 LRIFTSALPNMM
-466 YEYILRTLPQPAT
+466 YEYILQTLPQPAT
-479 YEQWRAAAIDQQ
+479 YEQWRSAAIDQQ

-506 KKPAPTNTWRP
+506 KRPPPANTWKP
-517 FNSQWRNPP
+517 FNSQWRNP
-526 RDKNA
+526 
-531 MDTSPG
+531 
-537 RTRARVAEAE
+537 
-547 DFLPGGNRYEQRVGG
+547 Q
-562 SREGGYPRGPV
+562 
-573 QRDGQR
+573 
-579 KVLTCFFCGKP
+579 
-590 GHFARD
+590 
-596 CRQKQNNRG
+596 
-605 ANSPPRNTQI
+605 
-615 PTRARQ
+615 
-621 VRQEDSNIRV
+621 
-631 VDDRSV
+631 
-637 ADDRTPQQRAND
+637 
-649 WLTSVANEHDDVKDI
+649 
-664 VMQELWGKEDFQN
+664 
-677 A
+677 